1 MVTRA
6 VVLLNNRGGSRAEGN
21 NDGAGAIAGAARVDS
36 QQLLQTKRA
45 IAP

>member
-6 VVLLNNRGGSRAEGN
+6 VVLLNTRGGSRAEGN
-21 NDGAGAIAGAARVDS
+21 NDGAGTIAGAAKVDP

-45 IAP
+45 TAP